1 MIGYR
6 QTLLVFLLMM
16 LSGAT
21 IAQNNTNSPYTRY
34 GYGQLADQGS
44 GNSKAMGGVVAKLVR
59 PQDAG
64 GNQVENIFL
73 SIGNYSMAGVVAALA
88 ACHHVGGFRQE
99 IDHFALAFV
108 APLGADHNGIHDKNG
123 TRRP

>member
-44 GNSKAMGGVVAKLVR
+44 GNSKAMGGVAYGLRDKYQVNFANPASYTAIDSLTFILTAASLCKHEFQQWYGEAKCQKL
-59 PQDAG
+59 Q
-64 GNQVENIFL
+64 
-73 SIGNYSMAGVVAALA
+73 
-88 ACHHVGGFRQE
+88 FRLHYNAISLE
-99 IDHFALAFV
+99 
-108 APLGADHNGIHDKNG
+108 
-123 TRRP
+123 

>member
-44 GNSKAMGGVVAKLVR
+44 GNSKAMGEFRESGDLYGDR
-59 PQDAG
+59 
-64 GNQVENIFL
+64 
-73 SIGNYSMAGVVAALA
+73 LA
-88 ACHHVGGFRQE
+88 YIYF
-99 IDHFALAFV
+99 
-108 APLGADHNGIHDKNG
+108 
-123 TRRP
+123 

>member
-44 GNSKAMGGVVAKLVR
+44 GNSKAMGDRHLRHATYPLLRVGLKL
-59 PQDAG
+59 
-64 GNQVENIFL
+64 
-73 SIGNYSMAGVVAALA
+73 SLA
-88 ACHHVGGFRQE
+88 ASH
-99 IDHFALAFV
+99 LAF
-108 APLGADHNGIHDKNG
+108 PS
-123 TRRP
+123 PSS

>member
-44 GNSKAMGGVVAKLVR
+44 RLQR
-59 PQDAG
+59 
-64 GNQVENIFL
+64 L
-73 SIGNYSMAGVVAALA
+73 SRLEARSLLRFRCSIVPVSEELIGCG
-88 ACHHVGGFRQE
+88 
-99 IDHFALAFV
+99 
-108 APLGADHNGIHDKNG
+108 
-123 TRRP
+123 